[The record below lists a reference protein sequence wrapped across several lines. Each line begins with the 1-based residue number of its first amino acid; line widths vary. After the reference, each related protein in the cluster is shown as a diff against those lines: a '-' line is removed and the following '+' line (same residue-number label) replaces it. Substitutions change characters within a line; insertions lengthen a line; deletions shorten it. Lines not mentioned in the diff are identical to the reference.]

1 MTIAAYGRFTEAGI
15 RRIAAERAA
24 RLEAER
30 MATLP
35 QPVPVAEPEPENT
48 VVAFVSPMRA
58 LITRIAEDHGLTYAD
73 MIGKSRRKH
82 IVQARHEAIWAVRDA
97 RPDMSLPQIGRLF
110 HKDRTSILHALR
122 KRGQL

>member
-35 QPVPVAEPEPENT
+35 KSAPVAETEPEST
-48 VVAFVSPMRA
+48 VIAFVSPVREIINDVA
-58 LITRIAEDHGLTYAD
+58 ARHGLTYQD
-73 MIGKSRRKH
+73 IIGASRFKN
-82 IVQARHEAIWAVRDA
+82 IVTARMDAIVEVHKA
-97 RPDMSLPQIGRLF
+97 RPTMSLGQLGKAF
-110 HKDRTSILHALR
+110 HRDHTTILHALR
-122 KRGQL
+122 KRGLK